1 MKIGTIPACCLF
13 LSLSVLV
20 SCGRSAK
27 SRQKDEK
34 TLVEFISHHEAKVQ
48 PLDKAIQ
55 AARWSYDESGSR
67 EDLERLDSLKRQ
79 RSRLLHDERA
89 FSYLE
94 GLRTSG
100 NIHDPYLQ
108 RQVECLYR
116 EYLPCQAP
124 LALQDSILTLELSL
138 KSQTLNRIVDP
149 EMRHADDV
157 LRNSTREKELQEAW
171 QYVKSSG
178 KEMGDALAVLV
189 RLRNESARFLGFS
202 NYFDM
207 TLFLEEQDGVCLDS
221 LFSELEQGTEAAYL
235 SMRRRMDS
243 IWFQGKVFDT
253 ASLRPWHL
261 RGKFFRLGQRSYGTA
276 RDKYYQYVSMENV
289 VMRFFSSINLDLSDV
304 LGRSRVSGEMVFL
317 PFLDCIDMDRNR
329 DVRIIGH
336 LSGTENDMQM
346 LLAMVG
352 EAAYYKNISNTLPYL
367 LRAPA
372 SPALVCGVGSF
383 FARMA
388 AYPNWVL
395 SMGIFSAGQ
404 ACDIRGTTLRAMR
417 QDQLFTCRWWM
428 TVYYFEKRM
437 YEDPDVDLDSLWQE
451 LFFRFL
457 RIEPGKDR
465 IGHSDW
471 AMENYFSFHAV
482 QAHNFVLGELWASQ
496 VLAHLCQDDP
506 RMGRDS
512 NPNVVGNGR
521 MGTYF
526 KKYVFQPGASLS
538 WQELTVSC
546 TGKPLSCEAFLHQFA
561 E

>member
-67 EDLERLDSLKRQ
+67 EDLEHLDSLKRQ

-100 NIHDPYLQ
+100 NVHDPYLQ

-336 LSGTENDMQM
+336 LSGTEHDMQM
-346 LLAMVG
+346 LLAMAA
-352 EAAYYKNISNTLPYL
+352 EAAYRKYIAQTLPFL
-367 LRAPA
+367 LRETA
-372 SPALVCGVGSF
+372 SPVVTCGIGAF

-388 AYPNWVL
+388 AYPNWVF
-395 SMGIFSAGQ
+395 SMGVFSAGQ
-404 ACDIRGTTLRAMR
+404 AWEWQETSLAAMR
-417 QDQLFTCRWWM
+417 QDQLFTCRWWLLI
-428 TVYYFEKRM
+428 YHFEKQL
-437 YEDPDVDLDSLWQE
+437 YKNPEADLDVLWRD
-451 LFFRFL
+451 LFVRYL
-457 RIEPGKDR
+457 KIEAGEDR
-465 IGHSDW
+465 IGYSDW
-471 AMENYFSFHAV
+471 VVENYFSQYAV
-482 QAHNFVLGELWASQ
+482 HAHNFILGELWASQ
-496 VLAHLCQDDP
+496 LLCHLCQNDA
-506 RMGRDS
+506 RLGKEE
-512 NPNVVGNGR
+512 NPNIVGDGDV
-521 MGTYF
+521 GTF
-526 KKYVFQPGASLS
+526 LKRYVFQFGASES
-538 WQELTVSC
+538 WKEITVSG
-546 TGKPLSCEAFLHQFA
+546 TGGSLSEDAFLDQFA
-561 E
+561 R